1 MTQNEALNI
10 LKTGANVF
18 LTGEPGAGKS
28 HTVREYVHYLRS
40 HGVEPAITAST
51 GIAATHIGGLTI
63 HSWSGIGIK
72 KALTKHEI
80 REIGTNDRVASRMR
94 KTHVLIIDEVSML
107 DANTLGLV
115 DAVLRGVKENHAA
128 FGGMQVIFVGDFF
141 QLPPVSR
148 HGEEPSEFSFTAD
161 AWHSAKPVVCYLS
174 EQHRQEDPEFLEV
187 LSSMRTG
194 SVPAEHKARLLAR
207 QQTGVSESDITKL
220 FPHNADVD
228 RINANEL
235 SKIPGEAKSFKM
247 NDNGNPKMCEA
258 LRRGCLSPERLDLK
272 KGARVMFTRNNFEEG
287 FVNGTTGD
295 VEGFSPDTGFPVVI
309 TRSGRRIEV
318 EPARWAIEAD
328 SRTLAS
334 ISQIPLRLAWAMTV
348 HKSQG
353 MSLDAAFVDLS
364 GAFAYGQGYVALSRV
379 RTLAGLFLGG
389 LNERALE
396 VDQTVLAEDGE
407 FRARSENAR
416 TTYGEL
422 DSAKLEQK
430 HKGFLVACGGRV
442 TARTPIEMLAAP
454 LTRTPRSKEPR
465 YEQTLALLLE
475 GKSVSEV
482 ATERSRKDGTII
494 EHLEK
499 LKELGK
505 LPKEKLEHLQS
516 KKMFADIHSA
526 FKAKKTQQ
534 LSPIFAHLKGKYSY
548 DDIRLAR
555 IFYP

>member
-1 MTQNEALNI
+1 MTQNEALAI

-28 HTVREYVHYLRS
+28 HTVREYVHYLRLY
-40 HGVEPAITAST
+40 GVEPAITAST

-72 KALTKHEI
+72 KSLTKNEI

-148 HGEEPSEFSFTAD
+148 HDEEPSEFSFTAD

-174 EQHRQEDPEFLEV
+174 EQHRQEDSEFLEV
-187 LSSMRTG
+187 LSSLRTG

-228 RINANEL
+228 RINATEL
-235 SKIPGEAKSFKM
+235 AKIPGEAKSFKM
-247 NDNGNPKMCEA
+247 TDIGNPRMCEA

-272 KGARVMFTRNNFEEG
+272 PGARVMFTRNNFDEG
-287 FVNGTTGD
+287 FVNGTTGE
-295 VEGFSPDTGFPVVI
+295 VEGFSRDTGFPIVK
-309 TRSGRRIEV
+309 TRSGRRIEA

-353 MSLDAAFVDLS
+353 MSLDAAYVDLS

-389 LNERALE
+389 LNDRALE

-422 DSAKLEQK
+422 EAAKLEQQ

-442 TARTPIEMLAAP
+442 TARSPIEMLAAP
-454 LTRTPRSKEPR
+454 LTRAPRSKEPR
-465 YEQTLALLLE
+465 YEQTLALLLA
-475 GKSVSEV
+475 GKTIREV
-482 ATERSRKDGTII
+482 AAERGRKAGTII

-499 LKELGK
+499 LKQLGG
-505 LPKEKLEHLQS
+505 LPKTGLEHIQ
-516 KKMFADIHSA
+516 KEPGRAEIHAA
-526 FKAKKTQQ
+526 FKSLNTQQ
-534 LSPIFAHLKGKYSY
+534 LAPVMAHLNRKYSY
-548 DDIRLAR
+548 DDIKLAR
-555 IFYP
+555 LFYS